1 MNKAVSLLKILMPI
15 ISAAYGM
22 AIIYLTALPLSGDNP
37 GFGSE
42 MLTWLITLAGIAL
55 TLFLVQRG
63 PSRREKP
70 RGNTPLRLQLAATRR
85 YADDENTSHHPAA
98 LYTPVTITGFLD
110 LYLCNKQDL
119 CGSSCYCPC
128 CFHFLLFPGIIQPS
142 SNRPGNVLKAG
153 DTRSATRCS
162 PNSEASN

>member
-42 MLTWLITLAGIAL
+42 VLTWLITLAGIAL

-70 RGNTPLRLQLAATRR
+70 RGNTPWRLQLAATRR

-98 LYTPVTITGFLD
+98 LYTPVTKPVFLT
-110 LYLCNKQDL
+110 YICVTNKTYAYHPVAVPVAFVL
-119 CGSSCYCPC
+119 SC
-128 CFHFLLFPGIIQPS
+128 
-142 SNRPGNVLKAG
+142 
-153 DTRSATRCS
+153 
-162 PNSEASN
+162 